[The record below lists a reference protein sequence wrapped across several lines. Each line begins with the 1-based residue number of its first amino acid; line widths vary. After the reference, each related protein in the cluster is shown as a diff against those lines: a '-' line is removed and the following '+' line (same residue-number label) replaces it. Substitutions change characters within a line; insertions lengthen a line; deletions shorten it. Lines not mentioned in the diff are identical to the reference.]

1 MGGVHAGTVVA
12 LLLLLA
18 GCGSGSDAKLGAP
31 TVTRSATVK
40 SADGKSADVL
50 VKVYRPAQASKI
62 PPLPY
67 TGRMKTSCRVTPA
80 TDVVIPIS
88 VKIVNRT
95 PKLRPPLEFFL
106 AADFSE
112 LAKASPYR
120 ANVDLVEGDLV
131 PPGGLSICH
140 VADEDFLQRLFLIEW
155 REAPKTGEAATYDF
169 FLVGHDYY
177 SQKYPMGNP
186 LYFKGFKLVPNLVFG
201 LERDRAL
208 GTLRRT
214 TPIPPMAVVPS

>member
-1 MGGVHAGTVVA
+1 
-12 LLLLLA
+12 
-18 GCGSGSDAKLGAP
+18 
-31 TVTRSATVK
+31 K
-40 SADGKSADVL
+40 STDGKSAEVL
-50 VKVYRPAQASKI
+50 INVYRPARANKI

-67 TGRMKTSCRVTPA
+67 TGRTKTSCRVKPA

-88 VKIVNRT
+88 VRIVNRT

-131 PPGGLSICH
+131 VPGGLSKCH
-140 VADEDFLQRLFLIEW
+140 VADEDFLQRLFLLEW
-155 REAPKTGEAATYDF
+155 REAPKTGEEATYDF

-186 LYFKGFKLVPNLVFG
+186 VYFKGFKLVPNLSFG
-201 LERDRAL
+201 LEQDRNQR
-208 GTLRRT
+208 TLRRT
-214 TPIPPMAVVPS
+214 TPIPPIAVVPS